1 MTSAKG
7 SRVGSRFGRYE
18 LRTLL
23 GRGGF
28 GEVYEAHDT
37 EMDRLVA
44 LKLLA
49 DPYSQDTV
57 FRERLFRE
65 ARTAGRLHDPHVVPI
80 HHCGEIDRQLY
91 IDMRLV
97 KGTDLHAVL
106 TREVQLGPARSVA
119 VARQIAAALDDAHSA
134 GMVHRD
140 VKPANILL
148 TGDDFACLVDFGLAY
163 AASDVKLTSAGT
175 TIGTFAYMAPERLGD
190 AEIDHRA
197 DIYALACVLFE
208 CLTGSLPYRA
218 TDRQG
223 LIAAHLSAPI
233 PRPSQRRSGIPP
245 GFDDVIARGLAKDP
259 NARYASAGEFARAAH
274 NALSAQDQSQADTI
288 LADTQAATSGPT
300 LGAKRWR
307 PYENFVRT
315 VRAAASP
322 PRTPGTGRKSLRRR
336 AIGWAAII
344 VPITVIAVFYGY
356 HLTRTTKTCCAPPPQ
371 PGVTAQPT
379 AAISA
384 PRQVELPFTAG
395 LNYAHGLAVDSSGNL
410 YISDG
415 PNMRVGKLSPG
426 STRPV
431 TLPFTGLHH
440 NQGIAVDTAD
450 NIYLADTLNNRILK
464 LPAGSTAEVEVPF
477 PDLDQPDSVAADG
490 AGNVYVTAW
499 NTALSRHKVLELPAG
514 SASPV
519 ELATTLVDPQDVAT
533 DNTGAVYVA
542 DKGSQVF
549 KYAAGSTTPVELPFN
564 GLNGPDGVAI
574 DTAGNVYVA
583 DYNNSRVLELLAGTT
598 TQVTL
603 PFTGLRHPVHLAAD
617 NAGNVY
623 VSDTEG
629 GTGITRV
636 LKLTTA
642 ASDPTA
648 AAPPAPVP
656 PSAPPAMTFDAMQEF
671 INDYYG
677 QLPAH
682 PTDTWTKLD
691 LGYQQRTGFDGYLKF
706 WSTVS
711 TVSVIAVT
719 PRDPSSVVAHLQ
731 YLFNDGHQQ
740 AEDRWF
746 RIVSVDGASL
756 IADSESVR

>member
-1 MTSAKG
+1 MTSARG
-7 SRVGSRFGRYE
+7 RRGGTRFGRYE

-49 DPYSQDTV
+49 DPYSQDKV

-65 ARTAGRLHDPHVVPI
+65 AHTAGRLHDPHVVPI
-80 HHCGEIDRQLY
+80 HHCGEIDGQLY
-91 IDMRLV
+91 IDMRLI
-97 KGTDLHAVL
+97 KGTDLHTVL
-106 TREVQLGPARSVA
+106 TREVQLSPARSVA
-119 VARQIAAALDDAHSA
+119 VTRQIAAALDEAHSA

-148 TGDDFACLVDFGLAY
+148 TPADFACLVDFGLAY

-175 TIGTFAYMAPERLGD
+175 TIGTFAYMAPERLD
-190 AEIDHRA
+190 NAEIDHRA

-218 TDRQG
+218 GDRQG

-233 PRPSQRRSGIPP
+233 PRPSQRRSGIPV
-245 GFDDVIARGLAKDP
+245 GFDDVIAHGLAKDP
-259 NARYASAGEFARAAH
+259 NARYASAGEFAGAAH

-288 LADTQAATSGPT
+288 LADTQAAPSGPT
-300 LGAKRWR
+300 VGAKRWR
-307 PYENFVRT
+307 PYETFAQT
-315 VRAAASP
+315 VRAASLR
-322 PRTPGTGRKSLRRR
+322 RTPAKPRPTLRRR
-336 AIGWAAII
+336 AFRWAAVV
-344 VPITVIAVFYGY
+344 VPILLIAIFYGY
-356 HLTRTTKTCCAPPPQ
+356 HLTRPIKTCCAPPPR
-371 PGVTAQPT
+371 PGVNAQPT
-379 AAISA
+379 AANSA
-384 PRQVELPFTAG
+384 PKQVELPFTAG
-395 LNYAHGLAVDSSGNL
+395 LNYAHGLAVDSTGNL

-415 PNMRVGKLSPG
+415 PNMRVGKLAPG
-426 STRPV
+426 TTRPV

-440 NQGIAVDTAD
+440 NQGVAVDGAD
-450 NIYLADTLNNRILK
+450 NVYLADTLNNRILK
-464 LPAGSTAEVEVPF
+464 LPDGSTTQVELPF

-499 NTALSRHKVLELPAG
+499 NSALSRHKVLELPAG
-514 SASPV
+514 STSPV

-549 KYAAGSTTPVELPFN
+549 KYAAGSTTPVELPFT
-564 GLNGPDGVAI
+564 GLNGPDGVAV

-583 DYNNSRVLELLAGTT
+583 DYNNSRVLELPAGTT

-617 NAGNVY
+617 TEGNVY

-636 LKLTTA
+636 LKLTRT
-642 ASDPTA
+642 ASDRTA
-648 AAPPAPVP
+648 AAPPAPAP
-656 PSAPPAMTFDAMQEF
+656 TSAPPAMTFDAMQEF
-671 INDYYG
+671 IKDYYG

-711 TVSVIAVT
+711 TVRVIAVT

-731 YLFNDGHQQ
+731 YAFNDGHQLS
-740 AEDRWF
+740 EDRWF

-756 IADSESVR
+756 IADSEILH